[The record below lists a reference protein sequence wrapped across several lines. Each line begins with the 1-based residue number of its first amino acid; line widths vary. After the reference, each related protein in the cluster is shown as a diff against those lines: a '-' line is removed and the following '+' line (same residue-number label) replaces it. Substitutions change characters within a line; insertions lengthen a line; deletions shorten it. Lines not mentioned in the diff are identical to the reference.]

1 MNMALN
7 LSSCALEEAVETKR
21 QIETNNDNKN
31 LGFIVAGLVGKS
43 KNLNFLRNEIQKV
56 RFK

>member
-1 MNMALN
+1 MALN